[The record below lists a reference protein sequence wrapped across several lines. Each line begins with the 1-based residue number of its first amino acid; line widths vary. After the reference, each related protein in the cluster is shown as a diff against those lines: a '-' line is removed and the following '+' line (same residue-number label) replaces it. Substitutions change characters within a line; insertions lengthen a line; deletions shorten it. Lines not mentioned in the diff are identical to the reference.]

1 LAENDL
7 RRECAPFAAAGAGG
21 ALTPTI
27 ADSQESAAVTFARL
41 GSSALAKST
50 RKQLLRNIS
59 KPKSRFNSANRPDQ
73 QEPVFRDEAL
83 DDLDLLEEAD
93 VDVAEVELEEDEEF
107 AGASSGVDPIDDP
120 VRMYLMQMGQIPLLT
135 RDQEIQIARE
145 IERARRRYRHCM
157 LGTDYVLQG
166 AVAALEKVRDGQLRL
181 DRTVEV
187 SVTNTVEK
195 KRIMLRLG
203 PNLKTL
209 RRMLVQNHV
218 DYRKAVS
225 RASSPAEKKA
235 AWRRLT
241 RRRSKAVRLVEELNL
256 RTNRLQP
263 LFDKVLEIH
272 ERMQT
277 IREQIREIHRGKTP
291 LGVSLQELT
300 AELRYLMRITLES
313 PATLARRVSE
323 TQAHQDDYDAAK
335 RKLSAGNLRL
345 VVSIAKKYRNRG
357 LSFLDLIQE
366 GNTGLMRAVDKF
378 EYARGYKFST
388 YATWWIRQ
396 AITRAIADQSRTIRV
411 PVHMID
417 TMSKIRNVSR
427 DLVQELGREPTAE
440 ETADR
445 AGLSLDD
452 TKCIMKMSRQP
463 LSLDQ
468 PVGDQDDSYFGEFLE
483 DHRDDDPLYDTH
495 QQSLKHRIEEA
506 METLNYR
513 EREILRLRYGLADGY
528 SYTLEEVGKIFS
540 VTRERVRQIESKA
553 VRKLQQPYRSRALIG
568 FVEGVEL
575 PALEQSESVG

>member
-1 LAENDL
+1 V
-7 RRECAPFAAAGAGG
+7 AGATG
-21 ALTPTI
+21 ALSQGI
-27 ADSQESAAVTFARL
+27 ADSHESAAITFARL

-59 KPKSRFNSANRPDQ
+59 KGKSRFNSANRPDQ
-73 QEPVFRDEAL
+73 HEPVFRDEAI
-83 DDLDLLEEAD
+83 DDLDLLEEPD
-93 VDVAEVELEEDEEF
+93 VDVAEVELGEDEEL

-157 LGTDYVLQG
+157 LATDYVLQG

-187 SVTNTVEK
+187 SVTNTAEK
-195 KRIMLRLG
+195 RRIMQRLG

-225 RASSPAEKKA
+225 RSASPAEKKA

-272 ERMQT
+272 ERMRT

-313 PATLARRVSE
+313 PATLARRVVQ
-323 TQAHQDDYDAAK
+323 TQIHQDDYDAAK
-335 RKLSAGNLRL
+335 RRLSAGNLRL

-568 FVEGVEL
+568 FVEGVEM
-575 PALEQSESVG
+575 PTLEQSESVG